1 MFETG
6 QRYLWAAPDGANSG
20 AIIGA
25 SGGFQTT
32 RREEA
37 AVDCQPHLLLICK
50 SNLERECLYNGLL
63 MNGLKLP
70 IITHGTIK
78 KDISLDG
85 VVVIVLHIGSRRLAD
100 ALVSDEIRAAIKSWY
115 PIPVVLLAEREDWLQ
130 VIRAIELGARGYIPT
145 SVDAKI
151 CVEAIHLAMAGGI
164 YVPASLLK
172 KSDKNESEDD
182 VLGGLFTPREIE
194 VVNAIRVGKSNK
206 IIAFELKMSEG
217 TVKAHVH
224 NIMKKI
230 GASNRTEVACKLHK
244 LYGANSMSINQERS
258 DSVSEL

>member
-1 MFETG
+1 MLELG
-6 QRYLWAAPDGANSG
+6 QRYLWAVPDGANNQ

-25 SGGFQTT
+25 CGGFETGIQ
-32 RREEA
+32 EKVVA
-37 AVDCQPHLLLICK
+37 DCQPHLLLVCK

-70 IITHGTIK
+70 IITHAIIE
-78 KDISLDG
+78 KDFSPDG
-85 VVVIVLHIGSRRLAD
+85 VVIIVLHIGSRRVAD
-100 ALVSDEIRAAIKSWY
+100 ALVSEEISVMIKSWY
-115 PIPVVLLAEREDWLQ
+115 PVPVVLLAEREDWLQ
-130 VIRAIELGARGYIPT
+130 VMHAIELGARGYIPT
-145 SVDAKI
+145 SVDTKI

-164 YVPASLLK
+164 YVPASMLK
-172 KSDKNESEDD
+172 KSDKNVVEDD

-194 VVNAIRVGKSNK
+194 VVNAIRVGKPNK

-224 NIMKKI
+224 NIMKKF

-244 LYGANSMSINQERS
+244 LYGNNLNAE
-258 DSVSEL
+258 

>member
-1 MFETG
+1 MLESG
-6 QRYLWAAPDGANSG
+6 QRYLWAAPDGANNG

-25 SGGFQTT
+25 VGGFQSTIG
-32 RREEA
+32 EEVA
-37 AVDCQPHLLLICK
+37 ADCQPHLLLVCK
-50 SNLERECLYNGLL
+50 NNLERECLCNGLL

-70 IITHGTIK
+70 IITHATIER
-78 KDISLDG
+78 DISLDG
-85 VVVIVLHIGSRRLAD
+85 VVVIVLHIGSRRFAD
-100 ALVSDEIRAAIKSWY
+100 SLVSEEIGAVIKSWY
-115 PIPVVLLAEREDWLQ
+115 PIPVVLLAEREDWMQ
-130 VIRAIELGARGYIPT
+130 VLRAIELGARGYIPT

-164 YVPASLLK
+164 YVPASMLK
-172 KSDKNESEDD
+172 KSDKSQADDD

-224 NIMKKI
+224 NIMKKT

-244 LYGANSMSINQERS
+244 LYGSKFDVE
-258 DSVSEL
+258 